1 MALYRSGRFNV
12 MMAILPRC
20 STNNSGVV
28 DADSVIANAPCFSVA
43 KHLA

>member
-1 MALYRSGRFNV
+1 

-28 DADSVIANAPCFSVA
+28 DGDSVIANAPCVSVT